1 MTEPT
6 RASVVVCT
14 RDRQRA
20 LEECLGHLA
29 DQVAVAGGYEIVV
42 VDNGSSDG
50 TGEWLGRWVAEGP
63 ARRRTVFEP
72 VPGLSRARNRGIEA
86 ATGDVVLFIDDD
98 ASAPRGWVAAHLAAY
113 DRDPGVVAAG
123 GPVALTW
130 PAGRPA
136 WLGPVLEHWFSALD
150 FGDEPIPWPRPHGP
164 YGTNMSIRRPELL
177 AAGGFSP
184 ALGRRGRSLLSS
196 EERDLF
202 ARIAGHGRIAYEP
215 AALVLHRVLPD
226 RISRRWVLR
235 RGWAQ
240 GRSNA
245 RFRALHRGID
255 GSELVQVCREE
266 LGHTVDG
273 AKRLLRAVAQRD
285 EPIVL
290 DEVARRSGHLA
301 GALEQV
307 GLFVADRIAAVWD
320 PRPR

>member
-1 MTEPT
+1 
-6 RASVVVCT
+6 VCT

-20 LEECLGHLA
+20 LEECLGQLD

-50 TGEWLGRWVAEGP
+50 TGEWLRRWVATSPG
-63 ARRRTVFEP
+63 RRRAVFEP

-86 ATGDVVLFIDDD
+86 AAGDVVLFIDDD

-136 WLGPVLEHWFSALD
+136 WLGPAVEHWFSALD
-150 FGDEPIPWPRPHGP
+150 LGDEPIPWPREHGP
-164 YGTNMSIRRPELL
+164 YGTNMSIRRSELL

-202 ARIAGHGRIAYEP
+202 ARIGGHGRIAYEP
-215 AALVLHRVLPD
+215 AALVLHRVLPE
-226 RISRRWVLR
+226 RHLRRWVLR

-245 RFRALHRGID
+245 RFRALHRAVD
-255 GSELVQVCREE
+255 RSELARVCRDE
-266 LGHTVDG
+266 LGHAVG
-273 AKRLLRAVAQRD
+273 ARPLLIRAVARRD
-285 EPIVL
+285 EPVVL
-290 DEVARRSGHLA
+290 NEVARRSAHLA

-307 GLFVADRIAAVWD
+307 GLYVADRVTDVWD
-320 PRPR
+320 ARQP